1 MPPSLSLRA
10 SELPDYF
17 RRISLFGIWPTL
29 LGAYQ
34 PEGRIAMSTIT
45 CDNCGL
51 VFETDWSEEE
61 ALAEKERLFGDF
73 PLEDC
78 AHVCDDC
85 FKAAMSQL
93 N

>member
-1 MPPSLSLRA
+1 MKT
-10 SELPDYF
+10 E
-17 RRISLFGIWPTL
+17 
-29 LGAYQ
+29 
-34 PEGRIAMSTIT
+34 IT

-51 VFETDWSEEE
+51 VFESDWSEEE

-78 AHVCDDC
+78 AHVCDEC
-85 FKAAMSQL
+85 FKAIMAQL